1 MKWPSTIIMIR
12 PYMTLFDCI
21 KTTDFTETQ
30 HTITM
35 QLTTIFAAII
45 ACLVLFASVG
55 FTDGLAVKAKPAVNR
70 AKSSVN
76 NNGRAVFSDN
86 LKLNGRRPSAARQI
100 VDSIKQRRERHG
112 L

>member
-1 MKWPSTIIMIR
+1 
-12 PYMTLFDCI
+12 
-21 KTTDFTETQ
+21 
-30 HTITM
+30 M

-70 AKSSVN
+70 AKG
-76 NNGRAVFSDN
+76 NGQPVFSDN
-86 LKLNGRRPSAARQI
+86 LKFNGHRPSAARQI
-100 VDSIKQRRERHG
+100 VESIKQRRERRG